1 MLFEYLENNH
11 QYHRDEDSYKKYDYY
26 DLMTLR
32 SYNNACDRVRELQKF
47 YQDFP
52 NSKVFQPEQ
61 FGLSWEDI
69 HKDLDIFYNK
79 MIDQE
84 SKRWRINGVFIWD
97 GYFRSKFDIEEKWNC
112 PTLFVGILLYLI
124 WAIVFITLD
133 VTHGSNI
140 NGFQTLLV
148 CIFVIPDFILGYIVL
163 AYIVQY
169 ILVIIQY
176 IIITRKQN
184 KITKWFMTTDTYTIM
199 KAQNREIQ
207 RFEELCNAFDF

>member
-1 MLFEYLENNH
+1 MLFEYLGNRH
-11 QYHRDEDSYKKYDYY
+11 QYHRDEDSYKKYDNY
-26 DLMTLR
+26 DLMALR
-32 SYNNACDRVRELQKF
+32 NYNNACERVRELKKF

-69 HKDLDIFYNK
+69 RKHLDIFYNK

-84 SKRWRINGVFIWD
+84 SKRWRTNGAFIWD
-97 GYFRSKFDIEEKWNC
+97 GYFRSKYDIEEKWKC

-124 WAIVFITLD
+124 WAIVVITLG
-133 VTHGSNI
+133 VNI
-140 NGFQTLLV
+140 NWFQFLLLF
-148 CIFVIPDFILGYIVL
+148 IFVVPEFIFGYIILV
-163 AYIVQY
+163 YIVQY
-169 ILVIIQY
+169 ILVTIQNT
-176 IIITRKQN
+176 IITRKQN

-199 KAQNREIQ
+199 KAQNRVIK

>member
-1 MLFEYLENNH
+1 MLFEYLGNRH
-11 QYHRDEDSYKKYDYY
+11 QYHRDEDSYKKYDNY

-32 SYNNACDRVRELQKF
+32 NYNNACERVRELKKF

-69 HKDLDIFYNK
+69 RKHLDIFYNK

-84 SKRWRINGVFIWD
+84 SKRWRTNGAFIGD
-97 GYFRSKFDIEEKWNC
+97 GYFRSKYDIEEKWKC

-124 WAIVFITLD
+124 WAIVVITLG
-133 VTHGSNI
+133 VNI
-140 NGFQTLLV
+140 NWFQFLLLF
-148 CIFVIPDFILGYIVL
+148 IFVLPEFIFGYIILV
-163 AYIVQY
+163 YIVQY
-169 ILVIIQY
+169 ILVTIQNT
-176 IIITRKQN
+176 IITRKQN

-199 KAQNREIQ
+199 KAQNRVIK